1 MLFLFCKYQVHSYLC
16 ITVFNFEQMEN
27 RFLYLIEKSIKDHW
41 DMPVF
46 SDYEGKTFL
55 YKDMAEEIEKLHIL
69 FRETGIQEG
78 DKVAIIGR
86 NSARWG
92 ISFFATLAY
101 GAVAVP
107 ILHDFTTESVH
118 HLVNHSEAKIL
129 LAAQHNWN
137 ALNPKEMSGIRTFML
152 LEDLSVIEG
161 PDNVKEAHKN
171 LDVIFRQTHP
181 DFSVND
187 IRYHIEKPDE
197 LAIINYTSG
206 TTGYS
211 KGVMLPYRS
220 LWSNTQYAYD
230 NLAFIKDGDNFVCML
245 PMAHMYGLAFE
256 VLNGVNK
263 GCHIHFLPRVPS
275 PNIVIQAFNKIRP
288 TLIIAV
294 PLIIEKIIRSRVF
307 PTLEKPLIKIAYHIP
322 FIKSLINKKIRKQL
336 NTAFGNDFAEIVIGG
351 AAINQEVET
360 FLRSIGFRYTV
371 GYGMTECGPLVAYEQ
386 WDTFKQ
392 ASVGRIIDRME
403 AKINAPDNQK
413 VGEILV
419 RGMNTMLG
427 YYKNPEAT
435 KEAFTED
442 GWMHTGDLG
451 IIDSD
456 GFLFIRGRSKT
467 MLLGSNG
474 QNIYPEEIESI
485 LNNMPYVSESLVV
498 SREDNST
505 HKHILV
511 ALVYPAWEQ
520 AKKDGLTSKD
530 TLQNIMDENLAIL
543 NNKIPYYSKISEI
556 RLCENEFEKTPK
568 QSIKRFL
575 YQN

>member
-1 MLFLFCKYQVHSYLC
+1 
-16 ITVFNFEQMEN
+16 MEK
-27 RFLYLIEKSIKDHW
+27 RFLGLIENSIKTHW

-55 YKDMAEEIEKLHIL
+55 YKEMAEEIEKLHIL
-69 FRETGIQEG
+69 FHETGIQKG
-78 DKVAIIGR
+78 DKIAIIGK

-92 ISFFATLAY
+92 ISFFATLTY

-107 ILHDFTTESVH
+107 ILHDFTAESVH
-118 HLVNHSEAKIL
+118 NLVCHSDAKIL
-129 LAAQHNWN
+129 LAAQYNWN
-137 ALNPKEMSGIRTFML
+137 SLDPKKMPAIQSFIL
-152 LEDLSVIEG
+152 LDDFSIIEG
-161 PDNVKEAHKN
+161 PENVKKTCKE
-171 LDVIFRQTHP
+171 IE
-181 DFSVND
+181 DFFNQKYPAFSMDD
-187 IRYHIEKPDE
+187 IKYHIEKPDE

-206 TTGYS
+206 TTGFS

-230 NLAFIKDGDNFVCML
+230 RLPFIKDGDNFVSML

-256 VLNGVNK
+256 ILNGVNK
-263 GCHIHFLPRVPS
+263 GCHIHFLPRVPG
-275 PNIVIQAFNKIRP
+275 PNIVIQAFNEIRP

-294 PLIIEKIIRSRVF
+294 PIIIEKIIRARVF
-307 PTLEKPLIKIAYHIP
+307 PTLEKPPIKVLYRIP
-322 FIKSLINKKIRKQL
+322 GIKQLINKKIAKQL
-336 NTAFGNDFAEIVIGG
+336 NAAFGNDFEEIVIGG
-351 AAINQEVET
+351 AAINKEIES
-360 FLRSIGFRYTV
+360 FLKTIGLRYTV

-392 ASVGRIIDRME
+392 ASVGRGVDRME
-403 AKINAPDNQK
+403 IKIDSSDTNE

-451 IIDSD
+451 IIDND
-456 GFLFIRGRSKT
+456 GFLFIRGRNKT

-474 QNIYPEEIESI
+474 QNIYPEEIENL
-485 LNNMPYVSESLVV
+485 LNNMPYVSESLII
-498 SREDNST
+498 SREDKEK
-505 HKHILV
+505 HKHILI

-520 AKKDGLTSKD
+520 ARKEGLTEEN
-530 TLQNIMDENLAIL
+530 LRNIMNENLSAL
-543 NNKIPYYSKISEI
+543 NRQIPNYSKIAEV
-556 RLCENEFEKTPK
+556 RLREQEFEKTPK
-568 QSIKRFL
+568 LSIRRFL
-575 YQN
+575 YQNNTDL